1 MDDFEYSVH
10 ISDQDWDCFFQE
22 CEDCD
27 LVSPV
32 LASRE
37 DSGMSDIDEMGC
49 LLLSRTPAVGT
60 ASIDP
65 DPDLQI
71 DGPPDCEGSPVCNYL
86 SKYGIRSP
94 EQVLSGS
101 EEDLHLQTVNLFFEQ
116 LKSVT
121 ENQQPLEQSHV
132 IIRGSEKAGHL
143 EGLIDKQDIL
153 SADTD
158 PSGQNEANFR
168 GEITKQGVAHTW
180 GDIVSEK
187 SLEITPANAQEGA
200 SKSDTELVIGRKIL
214 TTPLITVRMK
224 QEKQGRCSGLS
235 KDLELTPETKP
246 PDKEKMV
253 LVNRKDVIDPYPA
266 RQNIA
271 QLDAISCSDSKDSP
285 IGQIPVSPSRRKRR
299 KKKRMSVEPVEQ
311 GHEAQIH
318 YQQSESEEERFIQRE
333 EISNLPANV
342 WKTEQLSLQRM
353 KTPST
358 AHNTDHLQL
367 RNTFD
372 LEASSD
378 FKFSKSLPVSFT
390 SNIGTTLPKLEVGR
404 ISFNTIS
411 KSMHDTSLVNNGQLK
426 AKICE
431 LSLLPQIDKVLNV
444 KESGLNITESLQ
456 FDPAV
461 QLRESRNGIRETLS
475 APLSDNSD
483 AGCQRK
489 SFLSPSVSMAVD
501 STEPPSS
508 TASFKLTE
516 DKDLSCLGNEIDCS
530 PLKNEQTIPS
540 SSNIVEISAPEER
553 SLSLTDNIDR
563 AESSSDGNVPET
575 FACSQEASQ
584 KWKACIHENISE
596 SQSHLTSETT
606 EINTNIPVSE
616 SDVKTE
622 NHMSDNINHG
632 AGEGEGLIKSGN
644 KTSEVLIANA
654 SSIKPRN
661 LDESEDKRDISDN
674 EVAVSARNNSEQLF
688 CGKSIISS
696 GPTEGM
702 LTEDPTQDVS
712 ELPQNMV
719 AEIKDTSSGELKS
732 GTKDLEIV
740 SLDASNQLPCPVFA
754 ISSFW
759 NEMEKLTINDIL
771 RLRLISN
778 AQHPSILTQP
788 EDGSIADTTDAADSG
803 YFTQPDDSKPDRLS
817 GDMSYISD
825 LDEDLAQLQ
834 NPFPSKQ
841 EDGSS
846 EFPSSCGVM
855 WENDPD
861 PVIVGDEMVHI
872 TSETALPEHLYTANA
887 QQCFRRMC
895 KNMSVQNL
903 QALDTQPIG
912 QILRNASM
920 HSIHSEVEDDFM
932 DPFYHVN
939 TSGSKIFSDDEEET
953 ESSGIAFSEI
963 IQYFFGEDEPERCVS
978 RADNIA
984 ASYLDG
990 TGTSLP
996 ETYDHFFSEFD
1007 SGSFVCPI
1015 VEESGGDKMVP
1026 IFSCSHSANRN
1037 LQFPEAYDYFFPDSP
1052 GISDEDDENDNAAI
1066 KVVTQYDYKSPNH
1079 DPVDMYEHF
1088 LSDDESDFLWTNP
1101 LSLRKVRRTGYTVPK
1116 GNTCSGELLPVK
1128 TFPKGIIQPI
1138 NAMSPDGSSFP
1149 DSLLLKLEN
1158 RIFQQLAEQQK
1169 KCMEMQTVVADPRLD
1184 APFLP
1189 LKQADM
1195 CLVCIA
1201 FASWVLKSTGSGADT
1216 WKAALLA
1223 NVSALSA
1230 IQYLRRHKREEV
1242 SGKTPL
1248 RQIEPA

>member
-22 CEDCD
+22 CENCD
-27 LVSPV
+27 LLSPV

-49 LLLSRTPAVGT
+49 FLLNRTPAVGT

-71 DGPPDCEGSPVCNYL
+71 DGPPDCEASPVYNYL

-132 IIRGSEKAGHL
+132 IIRGSEKTGHL

-153 SADTD
+153 SADTG
-158 PSGQNEANFR
+158 PSGRNEAYLR
-168 GEITKQGVAHTW
+168 GEITKHGVAHTW

-187 SLEITPANAQEGA
+187 SLEITPAIAQEGA
-200 SKSDTELVIGRKIL
+200 SKSDTELIIGRKLL
-214 TTPLITVRMK
+214 TTPLITVQMK

-235 KDLELTPETKP
+235 KDLELTTETKP

-253 LVNRKDVIDPYPA
+253 VLNRKDVIDPYLA

-271 QLDAISCSDSKDSP
+271 HLDAISSSDSKDSP

-299 KKKRMSVEPVEQ
+299 KKKRLSVEPVEQ
-311 GHEAQIH
+311 GHEAPIH

-333 EISNLPANV
+333 EICNLPANV
-342 WKTEQLSLQRM
+342 WKTEQLSFQRI
-353 KTPST
+353 KTPSN
-358 AHNTDHLQL
+358 AHNNTDHLQL

-372 LEASSD
+372 LEASAD
-378 FKFSKSLPVSFT
+378 FKFSNSLPVSFT
-390 SNIGTTLPKLEVGR
+390 SNIGTTLPKPEVGR
-404 ISFNTIS
+404 ISLNTIS
-411 KSMHDTSLVNNGQLK
+411 RSMHDTSLINNGQLK

-431 LSLLPQIDKVLNV
+431 LSLLPQIDKVLNA

-461 QLRESRNGIRETLS
+461 HLKESRNGIKETLS

-483 AGCQRK
+483 EGCQRK
-489 SFLSPSVSMAVD
+489 SSLSPSVSNALD
-501 STEPPSS
+501 LTESSSS

-516 DKDLSCLGNEIDCS
+516 DKDLSCLGNEDDYS
-530 PLKNEQTIPS
+530 PLKIEQTIPN
-540 SSNIVEISAPEER
+540 SSNIAAISATEER
-553 SLSLTDNIDR
+553 SLSSDNIDR

-575 FACSQEASQ
+575 FTCSQKASQ
-584 KWKACIHENISE
+584 EWQACIHENISE
-596 SQSHLTSETT
+596 SQSHLTFETI
-606 EINTNIPVSE
+606 EINTYMPVSE
-616 SDVKTE
+616 TNYHV
-622 NHMSDNINHG
+622 SDNINHG
-632 AGEGEGLIKSGN
+632 AGEGLIKSGN
-644 KTSEVLIANA
+644 KTSEVIIVNA
-654 SSIKPRN
+654 SSIKPSN
-661 LDESEDKRDISDN
+661 LDESEDKRDISDS
-674 EVAVSARNNSEQLF
+674 EVAVSARNSSEQLF
-688 CGKSIISS
+688 CEKSIISC
-696 GPTEGM
+696 GPTEGT

-712 ELPQNMV
+712 ELPQIMA

-732 GTKDLEIV
+732 GTKDLESV
-740 SLDASNQLPCPVFA
+740 SLDASNQLPSPVFA

-778 AQHPSILTQP
+778 AQHPSVLTQP
-788 EDGSIADTTDAADSG
+788 EDGNIADITDAADSG
-803 YFTQPDDSKPDRLS
+803 YFTQPDDSKPERLS

-841 EDGSS
+841 EDETS
-846 EFPSSCGVM
+846 EFPSSCGPM
-855 WENDPD
+855 WENGPDPD
-861 PVIVGDEMVHI
+861 IVGDEMVHI
-872 TSETALPEHLYTANA
+872 SSETALPDHLYPANS

-903 QALDTQPIG
+903 QALDTQPVR

-920 HSIHSEVEDDFM
+920 HSLHSEVEDDLM

-939 TSGSKIFSDDEEET
+939 TSGSKIFSDDEEEI

-963 IQYFFGEDEPERCVS
+963 IQYFFGEDEPERCAS

-1007 SGSFVCPI
+1007 SGSFVFPI

-1026 IFSCSHSANRN
+1026 IFSCSRSANRN

-1052 GISDEDDENDNAAI
+1052 GNSDEDDENDNAAI
-1066 KVVTQYDYKSPNH
+1066 KVVTRYDYKSPNH
-1079 DPVDMYEHF
+1079 DPIDMYEHF
-1088 LSDDESDFLWTNP
+1088 LSEDESDFLWTNP
-1101 LSLRKVRRTGYTVPK
+1101 LSLRKVRRTGFTVPK
-1116 GNTCSGELLPVK
+1116 GKACSGELVPVK

-1138 NAMSPDGSSFP
+1138 NAMSPDGSPFP

-1169 KCMEMQTVVADPRLD
+1169 KCVEMQTVVADPRLD
-1184 APFLP
+1184 ATFLP

-1230 IQYLRRHKREEV
+1230 IRYLRRHKREEV

>member
-27 LVSPV
+27 LLSPV

-49 LLLSRTPAVGT
+49 LLLSRTPVMCI
-60 ASIDP
+60 ASTDP

-86 SKYGIRSP
+86 SKYGICSP

-121 ENQQPLEQSHV
+121 ENQQEQSHV
-132 IIRGSEKAGHL
+132 IIRESEKTGHL
-143 EGLIDKQDIL
+143 EGLIEKQDIL
-153 SADTD
+153 SADTG
-158 PSGQNEANFR
+158 PSGQNEANLR
-168 GEITKQGVAHTW
+168 REITKQGVAHTW

-200 SKSDTELVIGRKIL
+200 SKPDTELVIGRKLL
-214 TTPLITVRMK
+214 TIPLITARMK
-224 QEKQGRCSGLS
+224 KEQKGQCGGLS
-235 KDLELTPETKP
+235 KDLKLTAETKP
-246 PDKEKMV
+246 PDKDKMV
-253 LVNRKDVIDPYPA
+253 VVNRKDGIDPYPA

-271 QLDAISCSDSKDSP
+271 QLDAVRGSDSKDSP
-285 IGQIPVSPSRRKRR
+285 ISQIPVSPSRRKRR
-299 KKKRMSVEPVEQ
+299 KKKRMSFEPVEQ
-311 GHEAQIH
+311 GHEAHIY
-318 YQQSESEEERFIQRE
+318 YQQSKSEEERFIQRE
-333 EISNLPANV
+333 EISDLPANV
-342 WKTEQLSLQRM
+342 WKTEQLSLQGI
-353 KTPST
+353 KTTST
-358 AHNTDHLQL
+358 AHNTDHLHL
-367 RNTFD
+367 RNAFD
-372 LEASSD
+372 LEASAD
-378 FKFSKSLPVSFT
+378 FKFSKSLPVTFT
-390 SNIGTTLPKLEVGR
+390 SNLGTTLPKPEVGH

-411 KSMHDTSLVNNGQLK
+411 KSMHDTSFVNNAQLK

-456 FDPAV
+456 FDPSMH
-461 QLRESRNGIRETLS
+461 LRESRNSIRESLS
-475 APLSDNSD
+475 APLSDHSD

-489 SFLSPSVSMAVD
+489 SLLSPKVSIAVD

-508 TASFKLTE
+508 AASFKLTE
-516 DKDLSCLGNEIDCS
+516 DKDLFCFGNEMDCS
-530 PLKNEQTIPS
+530 PLKNEQTIS
-540 SSNIVEISAPEER
+540 ISSNIVEISATEET
-553 SLSLTDNIDR
+553 SLSLTDSIDR
-563 AESSSDGNVPET
+563 AESSSDGNGPET
-575 FACSQEASQ
+575 FTCSQEASQ
-584 KWKACIHENISE
+584 KWKPCIHENISE
-596 SQSHLTSETT
+596 SQSHLASETI

-616 SDVKTE
+616 TNAKTE
-622 NHMSDNINHG
+622 SHMSNNINHG
-632 AGEGEGLIKSGN
+632 PGEALIKSGN
-644 KTSEVLIANA
+644 KTSEVLFVTA

-661 LDESEDKRDISDN
+661 SNESDDKRDISDN
-674 EVAVSARNNSEQLF
+674 EIAVSARNNSEELF
-688 CGKSIISS
+688 CEKSIKYS

-702 LTEDPTQDVS
+702 LSEDPTQDVS
-712 ELPQNMV
+712 ELPQIV

-732 GTKDLEIV
+732 ETKDLESV
-740 SLDASNQLPCPVFA
+740 SLEASNQLQCPVFA

-778 AQHPSILTQP
+778 AQHPIILTQP

-803 YFTQPDDSKPDRLS
+803 YFTQPDDSWPDRLN

-825 LDEDLAQLQ
+825 LDEDLAQIETT
-834 NPFPSKQ
+834 FPSKQ
-841 EDGSS
+841 VDESS
-846 EFPSSCGVM
+846 ESPRPCGLM

-872 TSETALPEHLYTANA
+872 SSETALPEHLYTANA
-887 QQCFRRMC
+887 QQCFGRMC

-903 QALDTQPIG
+903 QALDTQPIR

-920 HSIHSEVEDDFM
+920 YSIHSEVEDDFM

-939 TSGSKIFSDDEEET
+939 TSGSKIFSDDEEEI
-953 ESSGIAFSEI
+953 ESSGITFSEI
-963 IQYFFGEDEPERCVS
+963 VQYFFGEDEPERCAS
-978 RADNIA
+978 HAENIA

-1015 VEESGGDKMVP
+1015 VEESDCDKMVP
-1026 IFSCSHSANRN
+1026 IFSCSRSANRN

-1052 GISDEDDENDNAAI
+1052 GSSDEDDENDNTAI
-1066 KVVTQYDYKSPNH
+1066 KVVTRYEYKSPNH

-1101 LSLRKVRRTGYTVPK
+1101 LSLRKVRRTGFTVPK
-1116 GNTCSGELLPVK
+1116 GNTCFGELVPVK
-1128 TFPKGIIQPI
+1128 TSPKGIIQPI
-1138 NAMSPDGSSFP
+1138 NAMSPDGSPFP
-1149 DSLLLKLEN
+1149 DSLLLNLEN

-1169 KCMEMQTVVADPRLD
+1169 KCMEMQTVVADPSKNFYH
-1184 APFLP
+1184 AIFCTYTFLEGYFLFQLNLN
-1189 LKQADM
+1189 LK
-1195 CLVCIA
+1195 
-1201 FASWVLKSTGSGADT
+1201 
-1216 WKAALLA
+1216 
-1223 NVSALSA
+1223 
-1230 IQYLRRHKREEV
+1230 
-1242 SGKTPL
+1242 
-1248 RQIEPA
+1248 

>member
-1 MDDFEYSVH
+1 MSSELRAPARQIPSLSAV
-10 ISDQDWDCFFQE
+10 SKCFLVPPAHRACGVPLLLGRTHFKGHLLCLRLLKWCDRLTALGLLHFAPLNRFRTICE

-27 LVSPV
+27 LLSPV

-49 LLLSRTPAVGT
+49 LLLSKTPAMGI
-60 ASIDP
+60 ASTDP

-71 DGPPDCEGSPVCNYL
+71 DGPPDFEGSPVCNYL

-101 EEDLHLQTVNLFFEQ
+101 EEDLDLQTVNLFFEQ

-121 ENQQPLEQSHV
+121 ENPQPLEQSHV
-132 IIRGSEKAGHL
+132 IIRGSEKTGHL

-153 SADTD
+153 SADTG
-158 PSGQNEANFR
+158 PSGRNEANLR

-180 GDIVSEK
+180 GDMVSKK

-200 SKSDTELVIGRKIL
+200 SKTDTELVIGRKLL

-224 QEKQGRCSGLS
+224 QEQQGRCSGLS

-253 LVNRKDVIDPYPA
+253 VVNRKDVIDPYPA

-271 QLDAISCSDSKDSP
+271 QLDAISSSDLKDSP

-318 YQQSESEEERFIQRE
+318 YQQIESEEERFIQRE
-333 EISNLPANV
+333 EISNLPANP
-342 WKTEQLSLQRM
+342 R
-353 KTPST
+353 
-358 AHNTDHLQL
+358 
-367 RNTFD
+367 
-372 LEASSD
+372 
-378 FKFSKSLPVSFT
+378 
-390 SNIGTTLPKLEVGR
+390 
-404 ISFNTIS
+404 
-411 KSMHDTSLVNNGQLK
+411 
-426 AKICE
+426 
-431 LSLLPQIDKVLNV
+431 
-444 KESGLNITESLQ
+444 
-456 FDPAV
+456 
-461 QLRESRNGIRETLS
+461 
-475 APLSDNSD
+475 NSD
-483 AGCQRK
+483 
-489 SFLSPSVSMAVD
+489 
-501 STEPPSS
+501 
-508 TASFKLTE
+508 
-516 DKDLSCLGNEIDCS
+516 
-530 PLKNEQTIPS
+530 
-540 SSNIVEISAPEER
+540 
-553 SLSLTDNIDR
+553 
-563 AESSSDGNVPET
+563 
-575 FACSQEASQ
+575 
-584 KWKACIHENISE
+584 
-596 SQSHLTSETT
+596 
-606 EINTNIPVSE
+606 E
-616 SDVKTE
+616 SD
-622 NHMSDNINHG
+622 
-632 AGEGEGLIKSGN
+632 
-644 KTSEVLIANA
+644 
-654 SSIKPRN
+654 
-661 LDESEDKRDISDN
+661 DKRDISVN

-688 CGKSIISS
+688 CGKSIRSS

-702 LTEDPTQDVS
+702 LSEDPTQDVS
-712 ELPQNMV
+712 ELPQNTV
-719 AEIKDTSSGELKS
+719 AEIKDTSSSELKS
-732 GTKDLEIV
+732 GTKDLESV

-778 AQHPSILTQP
+778 AQHSSILTQP

-803 YFTQPDDSKPDRLS
+803 YFTQPDDSKPDHLS

-834 NPFPSKQ
+834 TPFPSKQ
-841 EDGSS
+841 EDELS

-872 TSETALPEHLYTANA
+872 SSETALPEHLYTANA

-903 QALDTQPIG
+903 QALDTQPIR

-939 TSGSKIFSDDEEET
+939 TSGSKIFSDDEEEI
-953 ESSGIAFSEI
+953 ESSGITFSEI
-963 IQYFFGEDEPERCVS
+963 VQYFFGEDEPERCAS

-990 TGTSLP
+990 TSTSLP

-1026 IFSCSHSANRN
+1026 IFSCSRLANRN

-1052 GISDEDDENDNAAI
+1052 GSSDEDDENDNAAI

-1088 LSDDESDFLWTNP
+1088 LSEDESDFLWTNP
-1101 LSLRKVRRTGYTVPK
+1101 LSLRKVRRTGFTVPK
-1116 GNTCSGELLPVK
+1116 GNTCSGELVPVK

-1138 NAMSPDGSSFP
+1138 NAMSPDGSPFP
-1149 DSLLLKLEN
+1149 DSLLLNLEN

-1169 KCMEMQTVVADPRLD
+1169 KCMEMQPIVADPRLD
-1184 APFLP
+1184 VPFLP

-1230 IQYLRRHKREEV
+1230 IRYLRRHKREEV

>member
-27 LVSPV
+27 LLSPV

-49 LLLSRTPAVGT
+49 LLLSRTPAMGT

-71 DGPPDCEGSPVCNYL
+71 DDPPDCEASPVCNYL
-86 SKYGIRSP
+86 SKYGICSP

-101 EEDLHLQTVNLFFEQ
+101 EEDLHIQTVNLFFEQ

-121 ENQQPLEQSHV
+121 ENQQPSEQSHV
-132 IIRGSEKAGHL
+132 IIRGSEKTGHL

-153 SADTD
+153 SAETG
-158 PSGQNEANFR
+158 PSGRNEANLR

-187 SLEITPANAQEGA
+187 LLEITPANAQEGA
-200 SKSDTELVIGRKIL
+200 SKSDTELVIGRKLL

-235 KDLELTPETKP
+235 KDLELTPGTKP
-246 PDKEKMV
+246 PDKEKMIG
-253 LVNRKDVIDPYPA
+253 VNRKDVIYPYPA
-266 RQNIA
+266 RQNID
-271 QLDAISCSDSKDSP
+271 QLDAISSSDSKGSTN
-285 IGQIPVSPSRRKRR
+285 GQIPVSPSRRKRR

-311 GHEAQIH
+311 GHEAHIH

-333 EISNLPANV
+333 EISNVPANV
-342 WKTEQLSLQRM
+342 WKTEQLSFQRF

-358 AHNTDHLQL
+358 ARNTDHLQL

-372 LEASSD
+372 LEASDD

-390 SNIGTTLPKLEVGR
+390 SNIGTELPKPEVGR

-444 KESGLNITESLQ
+444 KESGLNINESLQ

-461 QLRESRNGIRETLS
+461 HLRESRNVIRETLS
-475 APLSDNSD
+475 AHLSDNSD

-489 SFLSPSVSMAVD
+489 SLLSPSVSIAGD
-501 STEPPSS
+501 LTEPPSS
-508 TASFKLTE
+508 TVSFKLTE
-516 DKDLSCLGNEIDCS
+516 DKDLPCLGNEIDCS

-540 SSNIVEISAPEER
+540 NSYIVEISATEER
-553 SLSLTDNIDR
+553 SLSFDNVDR

-575 FACSQEASQ
+575 FICSQEASQ
-584 KWKACIHENISE
+584 KLKACIHENISE
-596 SQSHLTSETT
+596 FQSHLTSETI
-606 EINTNIPVSE
+606 EINTNMPVSE
-616 SDVKTE
+616 TNYHVSD
-622 NHMSDNINHG
+622 HINHG
-632 AGEGEGLIKSGN
+632 AGEGLIKSGN

-654 SSIKPRN
+654 SSIKSMN

-674 EVAVSARNNSEQLF
+674 EVAVSARNGSEQHF

-696 GPTEGM
+696 SPTEGM

-712 ELPQNMV
+712 DLPQNMV
-719 AEIKDTSSGELKS
+719 AEIKDTSSSELKS
-732 GTKDLEIV
+732 GTKDLESV

-834 NPFPSKQ
+834 NPIPSKQ
-841 EDGSS
+841 EDELS
-846 EFPSSCGVM
+846 EFPSSCGLM

-872 TSETALPEHLYTANA
+872 SSETALPEHLYPANA

-903 QALDTQPIG
+903 QALDTQPIR

-939 TSGSKIFSDDEEET
+939 TSGSKIFSDDEEEI

-963 IQYFFGEDEPERCVS
+963 IQYFFGEDEPEHCAS

-1007 SGSFVCPI
+1007 SGSFFFPI
-1015 VEESGGDKMVP
+1015 VEDSGADKMVP
-1026 IFSCSHSANRN
+1026 IFSCSRSANRN
-1037 LQFPEAYDYFFPDSP
+1037 LQFPEAYDYFFPDSS
-1052 GISDEDDENDNAAI
+1052 GNSDEDDENDTAAI
-1066 KVVTQYDYKSPNH
+1066 KAVTRYDYKSPNH

-1088 LSDDESDFLWTNP
+1088 LSEDEGDFLWTNP
-1101 LSLRKVRRTGYTVPK
+1101 LSLRKVRRTGFTVPK
-1116 GNTCSGELLPVK
+1116 GNACSGELVPVR

-1138 NAMSPDGSSFP
+1138 NAMSPDGSPFP

-1169 KCMEMQTVVADPRLD
+1169 NCMEMQTVVADPRLD

-1223 NVSALSA
+1223 NVSHIFLFPCNPKGGDYAA
-1230 IQYLRRHKREEV
+1230 NRTMIQSKLPADGNRRLR
-1242 SGKTPL
+1242 
-1248 RQIEPA
+1248 

>member
-1 MDDFEYSVH
+1 M
-10 ISDQDWDCFFQE
+10 W
-22 CEDCD
+22 
-27 LVSPV
+27 
-32 LASRE
+32 
-37 DSGMSDIDEMGC
+37 
-49 LLLSRTPAVGT
+49 
-60 ASIDP
+60 
-65 DPDLQI
+65 
-71 DGPPDCEGSPVCNYL
+71 
-86 SKYGIRSP
+86 
-94 EQVLSGS
+94 
-101 EEDLHLQTVNLFFEQ
+101 
-116 LKSVT
+116 
-121 ENQQPLEQSHV
+121 
-132 IIRGSEKAGHL
+132 
-143 EGLIDKQDIL
+143 
-153 SADTD
+153 
-158 PSGQNEANFR
+158 
-168 GEITKQGVAHTW
+168 
-180 GDIVSEK
+180 
-187 SLEITPANAQEGA
+187 
-200 SKSDTELVIGRKIL
+200 
-214 TTPLITVRMK
+214 
-224 QEKQGRCSGLS
+224 
-235 KDLELTPETKP
+235 
-246 PDKEKMV
+246 
-253 LVNRKDVIDPYPA
+253 
-266 RQNIA
+266 
-271 QLDAISCSDSKDSP
+271 
-285 IGQIPVSPSRRKRR
+285 
-299 KKKRMSVEPVEQ
+299 
-311 GHEAQIH
+311 
-318 YQQSESEEERFIQRE
+318 
-333 EISNLPANV
+333 
-342 WKTEQLSLQRM
+342 
-353 KTPST
+353 
-358 AHNTDHLQL
+358 
-367 RNTFD
+367 
-372 LEASSD
+372 
-378 FKFSKSLPVSFT
+378 
-390 SNIGTTLPKLEVGR
+390 
-404 ISFNTIS
+404 
-411 KSMHDTSLVNNGQLK
+411 
-426 AKICE
+426 
-431 LSLLPQIDKVLNV
+431 
-444 KESGLNITESLQ
+444 
-456 FDPAV
+456 
-461 QLRESRNGIRETLS
+461 
-475 APLSDNSD
+475 
-483 AGCQRK
+483 
-489 SFLSPSVSMAVD
+489 
-501 STEPPSS
+501 
-508 TASFKLTE
+508 
-516 DKDLSCLGNEIDCS
+516 
-530 PLKNEQTIPS
+530 
-540 SSNIVEISAPEER
+540 
-553 SLSLTDNIDR
+553 
-563 AESSSDGNVPET
+563 
-575 FACSQEASQ
+575 
-584 KWKACIHENISE
+584 
-596 SQSHLTSETT
+596 
-606 EINTNIPVSE
+606 
-616 SDVKTE
+616 
-622 NHMSDNINHG
+622 
-632 AGEGEGLIKSGN
+632 
-644 KTSEVLIANA
+644 
-654 SSIKPRN
+654 
-661 LDESEDKRDISDN
+661 
-674 EVAVSARNNSEQLF
+674 
-688 CGKSIISS
+688 
-696 GPTEGM
+696 
-702 LTEDPTQDVS
+702 
-712 ELPQNMV
+712 LPQNMV

-732 GTKDLEIV
+732 GTKDLESV

-788 EDGSIADTTDAADSG
+788 EDGSIADTADAADSG

-841 EDGSS
+841 EDESS

-872 TSETALPEHLYTANA
+872 SSETALPEHLYTANA

-920 HSIHSEVEDDFM
+920 HSIHSEVEDDCM

-939 TSGSKIFSDDEEET
+939 TSGSNIFSDDEEEI

-996 ETYDHFFSEFD
+996 ETYDYFFSEFD

-1026 IFSCSHSANRN
+1026 IFSCSRSANRN

-1052 GISDEDDENDNAAI
+1052 GNSDEDDENDNAAI
-1066 KVVTQYDYKSPNH
+1066 KVVTRYDYKSPNH

-1088 LSDDESDFLWTNP
+1088 LSEDESDFLWTNP

-1138 NAMSPDGSSFP
+1138 NAMSPDGSPFP

-1158 RIFQQLAEQQK
+1158 RIFQQLAEQQE

-1230 IQYLRRHKREEV
+1230 IRYLRRHKREEV
-1242 SGKTPL
+1242 SGKTHL

>member
-10 ISDQDWDCFFQE
+10 ISDQDWDTFFQE
-22 CEDCD
+22 CEGCD
-27 LVSPV
+27 LLSPV

-49 LLLSRTPAVGT
+49 LFRSRNLAVGT
-60 ASIDP
+60 ASTDP
-65 DPDLQI
+65 HPDLQI

-132 IIRGSEKAGHL
+132 LTGGSEKTGHL

-153 SADTD
+153 SVETG
-158 PSGQNEANFR
+158 PSGRNKPSLRE
-168 GEITKQGVAHTW
+168 EITKRGVAHTW
-180 GDIVSEK
+180 GDKASEK
-187 SLEITPANAQEGA
+187 ALKITSANAHEHA
-200 SKSDTELVIGRKIL
+200 SKSDTELVIGRKPL

-224 QEKQGRCSGLS
+224 QEQQGRYNGLS
-235 KDLELTPETKP
+235 KDLQLTPETKL

-253 LVNRKDVIDPYPA
+253 VVNKKDMPGPYPA
-266 RQNIA
+266 R
-271 QLDAISCSDSKDSP
+271 LDAISSSDSKDSP
-285 IGQIPVSPSRRKRR
+285 FGQIPVSPSRRKRR

-311 GHEAQIH
+311 GHEAQIYYH
-318 YQQSESEEERFIQRE
+318 QSESEEERFIQRE

-342 WKTEQLSLQRM
+342 WKTEHLSLQGI
-353 KTPST
+353 KTPSIV
-358 AHNTDHLQL
+358 HNTDE
-367 RNTFD
+367 D
-372 LEASSD
+372 
-378 FKFSKSLPVSFT
+378 
-390 SNIGTTLPKLEVGR
+390 
-404 ISFNTIS
+404 
-411 KSMHDTSLVNNGQLK
+411 
-426 AKICE
+426 
-431 LSLLPQIDKVLNV
+431 QID
-444 KESGLNITESLQ
+444 T
-456 FDPAV
+456 
-461 QLRESRNGIRETLS
+461 R
-475 APLSDNSD
+475 
-483 AGCQRK
+483 
-489 SFLSPSVSMAVD
+489 
-501 STEPPSS
+501 
-508 TASFKLTE
+508 
-516 DKDLSCLGNEIDCS
+516 
-530 PLKNEQTIPS
+530 
-540 SSNIVEISAPEER
+540 
-553 SLSLTDNIDR
+553 
-563 AESSSDGNVPET
+563 
-575 FACSQEASQ
+575 
-584 KWKACIHENISE
+584 
-596 SQSHLTSETT
+596 
-606 EINTNIPVSE
+606 
-616 SDVKTE
+616 
-622 NHMSDNINHG
+622 
-632 AGEGEGLIKSGN
+632 N
-644 KTSEVLIANA
+644 KTSEVLTVDA
-654 SSIKPRN
+654 SLIKTGN
-661 LDESEDKRDISDN
+661 SDESDNTRDVSDN
-674 EVAVSARNNSEQLF
+674 QAVVSTSEQLF
-688 CGKSIISS
+688 CGKSIGSS
-696 GPTEGM
+696 EDRHGPTEEM
-702 LTEDPTQDVS
+702 LGEDPTQNVS
-712 ELPQNMV
+712 EFPQNLV
-719 AEIKDTSSGELKS
+719 AEIEDASSSELKCEAN
-732 GTKDLEIV
+732 DLESV
-740 SLDASNQLPCPVFA
+740 SLDASNQLPVPVFA

-788 EDGSIADTTDAADSG
+788 EDGSIVDTADAADSG

-834 NPFPSKQ
+834 TPSPSKQ
-841 EDGSS
+841 EDESS
-846 EFPSSCGVM
+846 EWASRVPSACGVM

-861 PVIVGDEMVHI
+861 PVVVGDEMVHI
-872 TSETALPEHLYTANA
+872 SSESALPEHLYTANA

-903 QALDTQPIG
+903 QALDTQPIR

-939 TSGSKIFSDDEEET
+939 TSGSKIFSDDEEEI
-953 ESSGIAFSEI
+953 ESSGVTFSEI
-963 IQYFFGEDEPERCVS
+963 IQFFFGEDEPERCAS
-978 RADNIA
+978 RADSVT

-996 ETYDHFFSEFD
+996 ETYDQFFSEFD
-1007 SGSFVCPI
+1007 AI

-1026 IFSCSHSANRN
+1026 IFSCSRSANRN

-1052 GISDEDDENDNAAI
+1052 GSSDEDDEKDNAVV
-1066 KVVTQYDYKSPNH
+1066 KVVTRYDYKSPNH
-1079 DPVDMYEHF
+1079 DTVDMYEHF
-1088 LSDDESDFLWTNP
+1088 FSEDESDFLWTSP
-1101 LSLRKVRRTGYTVPK
+1101 VSLRKVRRTGFTVPEEK
-1116 GNTCSGELLPVK
+1116 TCSGELVPVK

-1138 NAMSPDGSSFP
+1138 NAMSPDGSPFP
-1149 DSLLLKLEN
+1149 DSLLFNLEN

-1169 KCMEMQTVVADPRLD
+1169 KCMEMQTFVANPRLD
-1184 APFLP
+1184 VPFLP

-1201 FASWVLKSTGSGADT
+1201 FASWVLKSTGSGGDT

-1230 IQYLRRHKREEV
+1230 IRYLRRHKREEV

>member
-27 LVSPV
+27 LLSPV

-37 DSGMSDIDEMGC
+37 DSGMSDIDEIGC
-49 LLLSRTPAVGT
+49 LFRSRTPAVGT
-60 ASIDP
+60 APTDP

-116 LKSVT
+116 LKIVT

-132 IIRGSEKAGHL
+132 IIHASEKTGHP
-143 EGLIDKQDIL
+143 EGNQDI
-153 SADTD
+153 
-158 PSGQNEANFR
+158 PSGRNKSNLR
-168 GEITKQGVAHTW
+168 GEITKQGAAHTW

-187 SLEITPANAQEGA
+187 SSVYAQENA
-200 SKSDTELVIGRKIL
+200 SMSDTELVIGKKL
-214 TTPLITVRMK
+214 FTTPLITVRTK
-224 QEKQGRCSGLS
+224 QEKQGRCLS
-235 KDLELTPETKP
+235 KDLQLIPETKP
-246 PDKEKMV
+246 PEKEKMV
-253 LVNRKDVIDPYPA
+253 MVNRKEVIDPYPA
-266 RQNIA
+266 RQIIA
-271 QLDAISCSDSKDSP
+271 QLDAISSSDSKDSP
-285 IGQIPVSPSRRKRR
+285 IGQFPVSPSRRKRR
-299 KKKRMSVEPVEQ
+299 KKKRMNVEPLEQ
-311 GHEAQIH
+311 GHEDKN
-318 YQQSESEEERFIQRE
+318 YQKSESEEERFIQWE

-342 WKTEQLSLQRM
+342 WKTEQLSLQRI
-353 KTPST
+353 KTPLI
-358 AHNTDHLQL
+358 AHNTDYLQL

-372 LEASSD
+372 LEASAD
-378 FKFSKSLPVSFT
+378 CKFSKSLPVSFT
-390 SNIGTTLPKLEVGR
+390 SNLGTTLPKPEVGH
-404 ISFNTIS
+404 ISFNTLS
-411 KSMHDTSLVNNGQLK
+411 KGMHDTSLVNNGQLK

-431 LSLLPQIDKVLNV
+431 LSLLPQIDEVLNV
-444 KESGLNITESLQ
+444 KESGLNLTESLQ

-461 QLRESRNGIRETLS
+461 HLRESRNSITETLS

-483 AGCQRK
+483 PGCQRK
-489 SFLSPSVSMAVD
+489 SLLSPSVSIDVD
-501 STEPPSS
+501 LTEPPSS
-508 TASFKLTE
+508 TSFKLSE
-516 DKDLSCLGNEIDCS
+516 DKDLSCLGKETDCS
-530 PLKNEQTIPS
+530 PLKNYEQTIPS
-540 SSNIVEISAPEER
+540 NSNIAEIQATEER
-553 SLSLTDNIDR
+553 SLSLTESIDR
-563 AESSSDGNVPET
+563 AESSSDRNSPET

-584 KWKACIHENISE
+584 KCKVCIHNNISE
-596 SQSHLTSETT
+596 HQSHLVSETI
-606 EINTNIPVSE
+606 EINTNIPLSE
-616 SDVKTE
+616 TSAKTE
-622 NHMSDNINHG
+622 SHLSDNINDG
-632 AGEGEGLIKSGN
+632 ADESITESRN
-644 KTSEVLIANA
+644 KTSEVLIVNA
-654 SSIKPRN
+654 SSIKPWN
-661 LDESEDKRDISDN
+661 SDESEDKRDISDN

-696 GPTEGM
+696 GSTEGM
-702 LTEDPTQDVS
+702 LTEKPTQDVS
-712 ELPQNMV
+712 ELPQNTV
-719 AEIKDTSSGELKS
+719 TEDTSSIELKS
-732 GTKDLEIV
+732 ETKNLKRV
-740 SLDASNQLPCPVFA
+740 SPEASNQLQCPVFA

-803 YFTQPDDSKPDRLS
+803 YFTQPDDSKPDRSS

-825 LDEDLAQLQ
+825 LDEDLVQLQ
-834 NPFPSKQ
+834 TPSPSKQ
-841 EDGSS
+841 EDESS

-855 WENDPD
+855 WENDLD
-861 PVIVGDEMVHI
+861 PVFVSDEMVH
-872 TSETALPEHLYTANA
+872 TSSETALSEHLYTTNA

-903 QALDTQPIG
+903 QDLDTQPIRK
-912 QILRNASM
+912 ILRNASM

-939 TSGSKIFSDDEEET
+939 TSGSKIFSDDEEEI
-953 ESSGIAFSEI
+953 ESSGITFSEVVH
-963 IQYFFGEDEPERCVS
+963 YFFGEDEPERCTS

-990 TGTSLP
+990 PGTSLP

-1007 SGSFVCPI
+1007 SGSFVFPI

-1026 IFSCSHSANRN
+1026 IFSCSRSANRN

-1052 GISDEDDENDNAAI
+1052 GSSDEDDENDNAAI
-1066 KVVTQYDYKSPNH
+1066 KVVTRFDYKSPNH

-1088 LSDDESDFLWTNP
+1088 LSEDESDFLWTNP
-1101 LSLRKVRRTGYTVPK
+1101 LSLRKVRRTGFTVPK
-1116 GNTCSGELLPVK
+1116 GNTCSGELVPVK
-1128 TFPKGIIQPI
+1128 TFPKGIVQPI
-1138 NAMSPDGSSFP
+1138 NALSPDGSPFP
-1149 DSLLLKLEN
+1149 DSLLFNLEN

-1169 KCMEMQTVVADPRLD
+1169 KCMEIQTVVADPRLD

-1189 LKQADM
+1189 LRQADM

-1230 IQYLRRHKREEV
+1230 IRYLRRHKREEV

>member
-27 LVSPV
+27 LLSPV

-49 LLLSRTPAVGT
+49 LLLSRTPVVGI
-60 ASIDP
+60 ASTDP

-71 DGPPDCEGSPVCNYL
+71 DGPPDGEGSPVCNYL
-86 SKYGIRSP
+86 SKYGICSP

-121 ENQQPLEQSHV
+121 ENPKPLEQIHV
-132 IIRGSEKAGHL
+132 VICGSEKTGHP
-143 EGLIDKQDIL
+143 EGLIEKQDIL
-153 SADTD
+153 SADTG
-158 PSGQNEANFR
+158 PSSRKEANR
-168 GEITKQGVAHTW
+168 RREITKQGVAHTW

-200 SKSDTELVIGRKIL
+200 SKSDTELVIGRKLL

-224 QEKQGRCSGLS
+224 QEQKGRCSGHS
-235 KDLELTPETKP
+235 KDLERTPETKQ

-253 LVNRKDVIDPYPA
+253 GVNRKDLIDPYPE

-271 QLDAISCSDSKDSP
+271 QLDAVSGSDSKDSP
-285 IGQIPVSPSRRKRR
+285 ISQIPVSPSRRKRR
-299 KKKRMSVEPVEQ
+299 KKKRISFEPVEQ
-311 GHEAQIH
+311 RHEAQIY

-342 WKTEQLSLQRM
+342 WKTEQLSLQGI
-353 KTPST
+353 KTTST
-358 AHNTDHLQL
+358 AHNTDHLHL

-390 SNIGTTLPKLEVGR
+390 SNLGTTLPKVGH

-411 KSMHDTSLVNNGQLK
+411 KSMHDTSFVNNGQLK

-456 FDPAV
+456 FEPSMH
-461 QLRESRNGIRETLS
+461 LRESRNSIRETLS
-475 APLSDNSD
+475 APLSDHSD

-489 SFLSPSVSMAVD
+489 SLLSPSVSIAVD

-516 DKDLSCLGNEIDCS
+516 DKDLSCFGNEMDCS
-530 PLKNEQTIPS
+530 PLKNEQTIS
-540 SSNIVEISAPEER
+540 ISSNIVEISTTEER
-553 SLSLTDNIDR
+553 SVSLTDSIDR
-563 AESSSDGNVPET
+563 AESSSDGNGQET
-575 FACSQEASQ
+575 FTCSQEASQ
-584 KWKACIHENISE
+584 KWKPCIHENISE
-596 SQSHLTSETT
+596 YQSHLASETI

-616 SDVKTE
+616 TNAKTE
-622 NHMSDNINHG
+622 SHKSNNLNHG
-632 AGEGEGLIKSGN
+632 PDEALIKSRN
-644 KTSEVLIANA
+644 KTSEVLIVNA

-661 LDESEDKRDISDN
+661 SDESDDKRDISDN

-688 CGKSIISS
+688 CGKSIKSS

-702 LTEDPTQDVS
+702 LSEDPTQDVS
-712 ELPQNMV
+712 ELPQIV
-719 AEIKDTSSGELKS
+719 AEIEDTSSGELIS
-732 GTKDLEIV
+732 GTKDLESI
-740 SLDASNQLPCPVFA
+740 SLEASNQLQCPVFA

-778 AQHPSILTQP
+778 AQHPIILTQP
-788 EDGSIADTTDAADSG
+788 EDGNIADTTDAADSG
-803 YFTQPDDSKPDRLS
+803 YFTQPDDSRPDRLS

-825 LDEDLAQLQ
+825 LDEDLAQIQ
-834 NPFPSKQ
+834 TSCSSKQ
-841 EDGSS
+841 EDESS
-846 EFPSSCGVM
+846 ESPSSCGVM

-861 PVIVGDEMVHI
+861 PVIVGDEMTHI
-872 TSETALPEHLYTANA
+872 SFQTALPEHLYTANA
-887 QQCFRRMC
+887 QQCFGRMS
-895 KNMSVQNL
+895 KNISVQNL
-903 QALDTQPIG
+903 QALDTQPIR

-920 HSIHSEVEDDFM
+920 HSIHSDVEDDFM

-939 TSGSKIFSDDEEET
+939 TSSLKIFSDDEEEI
-953 ESSGIAFSEI
+953 ESSGITFSEI
-963 IQYFFGEDEPERCVS
+963 VQYFFGEDEPERCAS
-978 RADNIA
+978 RAENIA
-984 ASYLDG
+984 ALYLDG

-1007 SGSFVCPI
+1007 SGSFFFPI
-1015 VEESGGDKMVP
+1015 VEESGDKMVP
-1026 IFSCSHSANRN
+1026 IFSCSRAANRN
-1037 LQFPEAYDYFFPDSP
+1037 LQFPEAYDYFFPDSS
-1052 GISDEDDENDNAAI
+1052 GSSDEEDENDNAAI
-1066 KVVTQYDYKSPNH
+1066 KVVTRYDYKSPNH

-1101 LSLRKVRRTGYTVPK
+1101 LSLRKVRRTGFTVPK
-1116 GNTCSGELLPVK
+1116 GNKCFGEIVPVK
-1128 TFPKGIIQPI
+1128 ASPKGIIQPI
-1138 NAMSPDGSSFP
+1138 NAMSPDGSPFP
-1149 DSLLLKLEN
+1149 DSLLLSLEN

-1169 KCMEMQTVVADPRLD
+1169 KCMEMQTVVADPSKNFYH
-1184 APFLP
+1184 AVFCTYTFLEGYFLFP
-1189 LKQADM
+1189 LN
-1195 CLVCIA
+1195 LN
-1201 FASWVLKSTGSGADT
+1201 LK
-1216 WKAALLA
+1216 
-1223 NVSALSA
+1223 
-1230 IQYLRRHKREEV
+1230 
-1242 SGKTPL
+1242 
-1248 RQIEPA
+1248 

>member
-27 LVSPV
+27 LLSPV

-37 DSGMSDIDEMGC
+37 DSGMSDIDETGC
-49 LLLSRTPAVGT
+49 LFLSRTPAVGT
-60 ASIDP
+60 ASTDP

-94 EQVLSGS
+94 EQVLSGN

-132 IIRGSEKAGHL
+132 VICGSEKTGHL
-143 EGLIDKQDIL
+143 KGLIDKQDIL
-153 SADTD
+153 SVDLG
-158 PSGQNEANFR
+158 PSGRNEASLR
-168 GEITKQGVAHTW
+168 GEITKKAVANTW
-180 GDIVSEK
+180 GDIASEK
-187 SLEITPANAQEGA
+187 ALEITSANVHEDA
-200 SKSDTELVIGRKIL
+200 SKSDTELVIGGKLL

-224 QEKQGRCSGLS
+224 QGQQGRFSSLS
-235 KDLELTPETKP
+235 KDLELTPETKSP
-246 PDKEKMV
+246 EKEKMV
-253 LVNRKDVIDPYPA
+253 VVNRKDMTDPYPA

-271 QLDAISCSDSKDSP
+271 QLDAISSSDSKDSP
-285 IGQIPVSPSRRKRR
+285 VGQIPVSPSNLRRKRR
-299 KKKRMSVEPVEQ
+299 KKKRLSIEPVEQ

-318 YQQSESEEERFIQRE
+318 YHQSESEEERCIYRE
-333 EISNLPANV
+333 EINNLPANV
-342 WKTEQLSLQRM
+342 WKTEHLSLQRI
-353 KTPST
+353 KTPSIV
-358 AHNTDHLQL
+358 HNTDHLQL
-367 RNTFD
+367 NNTFD
-372 LEASSD
+372 LEASAD
-378 FKFSKSLPVSFT
+378 LMFSKSLPVSFA
-390 SNIGTTLPKLEVGR
+390 SDLGTTLPKSEVAH
-404 ISFNTIS
+404 ISFNT

-431 LSLLPQIDKVLNV
+431 LSLFSQIDKVLNV
-444 KESGLNITESLQ
+444 KKSGLNITESLQ
-456 FDPAV
+456 LDPAV
-461 QLRESRNGIRETLS
+461 QLRESRTGIRETLS

-489 SFLSPSVSMAVD
+489 SLLSPSISSAVD
-501 STEPPSS
+501 STETPSF
-508 TASFKLTE
+508 TVSFKLTE
-516 DKDLSCLGNEIDCS
+516 GKDLSCIGNETGCS
-530 PLKNEQTIPS
+530 LLKNEQTIPS
-540 SSNIVEISAPEER
+540 SSNILEISATKES
-553 SLSLTDNIDR
+553 SLFLTDNIDR
-563 AESSSDGNVPET
+563 VESGSDGNGPESFT
-575 FACSQEASQ
+575 CSQEVSQ
-584 KWKACIHENISE
+584 KQKACIHENISE
-596 SQSHLTSETT
+596 FQSHSGSQTI
-606 EINTNIPVSE
+606 EINTNIPVN
-616 SDVKTE
+616 KTDAKTAS
-622 NHMSDNINHG
+622 HMSDNIDHG
-632 AGEGEGLIKSGN
+632 TDDCHIQSRN
-644 KTSEVLIANA
+644 KTSEILIVNA
-654 SSIKPRN
+654 SPIKPRN
-661 LDESEDKRDISDN
+661 SDESDDKRDINDN

-688 CGKSIISS
+688 CGKFIKSS
-696 GPTEGM
+696 EHIHGPTEEM
-702 LTEDPTQDVS
+702 LSEDHTQDVA
-712 ELPQNMV
+712 ELPQNMF
-719 AEIKDTSSGELKS
+719 AESNPSSGELKN
-732 GTKDLEIV
+732 GTKDLESA
-740 SLDASNQLPCPVFA
+740 SLDASHQLPCPVFA

-759 NEMEKLTINDIL
+759 NEMETLTINDIL
-771 RLRLISN
+771 RLQLISN
-778 AQHPSILTQP
+778 AQHPSILTQA

-803 YFTQPDDSKPDRLS
+803 YFTQPGDSKLDRLT

-834 NPFPSKQ
+834 TPFPSKQ
-841 EDGSS
+841 EDVSS

-855 WENDPD
+855 WENYAD
-861 PVIVGDEMVHI
+861 PVVVVDAVVHI
-872 TSETALPEHLYTANA
+872 SSETTLPEHLYMANT

-903 QALDTQPIG
+903 QALDTRPIR

-939 TSGSKIFSDDEEET
+939 TSGSKIFSDDEEEI
-953 ESSGIAFSEI
+953 ESSGITFSEI
-963 IQYFFGEDEPERCVS
+963 IQYFFGEDEPEKCVS

-984 ASYLDG
+984 ASYLDE

-1007 SGSFVCPI
+1007 AGSFVCPI
-1015 VEESGGDKMVP
+1015 VEDSR
-1026 IFSCSHSANRN
+1026 SANRIF
-1037 LQFPEAYDYFFPDSP
+1037 QFPEAYDYFFPDSP
-1052 GISDEDDENDNAAI
+1052 GNSDEDDENDNSAI
-1066 KVVTQYDYKSPNH
+1066 NVVTRYDYKPPNH
-1079 DPVDMYEHF
+1079 DPVDMHEHF
-1088 LSDDESDFLWTNP
+1088 FSQDESEFLWTNP
-1101 LSLRKVRRTGYTVPK
+1101 LSLRKVRCTGFTVPEEK
-1116 GNTCSGELLPVK
+1116 TCSGELVPVK

-1138 NAMSPDGSSFP
+1138 NAMSPDGNPFP
-1149 DSLLLKLEN
+1149 DSLLLNLEN

-1169 KCMEMQTVVADPRLD
+1169 KCMEMQTVVADPKLD

-1230 IQYLRRHKREEV
+1230 IRYLRRHKREEV
-1242 SGKTPL
+1242 FGKTPL

>member
-10 ISDQDWDCFFQE
+10 ISDQDWDCFFKE

-27 LVSPV
+27 LLSPV

-37 DSGMSDIDEMGC
+37 DSGMSDIDETGC
-49 LLLSRTPAVGT
+49 LFVSRTLAVGT
-60 ASIDP
+60 ASTDT
-65 DPDLQI
+65 DADLQI

-132 IIRGSEKAGHL
+132 VICGIEKTGHL
-143 EGLIDKQDIL
+143 EGLFDNQDIL
-153 SADTD
+153 SVDLG
-158 PSGQNEANFR
+158 PSGPNEASLR
-168 GEITKQGVAHTW
+168 GEITKKGVVNTW
-180 GDIVSEK
+180 GDIASEK
-187 SLEITPANAQEGA
+187 ALEITSANVHEDA
-200 SKSDTELVIGRKIL
+200 SKSDTELVIGGKPL

-224 QEKQGRCSGLS
+224 QGQQGRCSSLS
-235 KDLELTPETKP
+235 KDLELSPETKP
-246 PDKEKMV
+246 PEKVKMV
-253 LVNRKDVIDPYPA
+253 VVNRKDMTDPYPA

-271 QLDAISCSDSKDSP
+271 QLDAISSSDLKDSP
-285 IGQIPVSPSRRKRR
+285 VCQIPVSPSNLRRKRR
-299 KKKRMSVEPVEQ
+299 KKKRLSIEPLEQ
-311 GHEAQIH
+311 GHDAQIH
-318 YQQSESEEERFIQRE
+318 YHQSESEKERLIQRE
-333 EISNLPANV
+333 EINNIPANV
-342 WKTEQLSLQRM
+342 WKTEHLLLQGI
-353 KTPST
+353 KTPSIE
-358 AHNTDHLQL
+358 HNTDHLHL
-367 RNTFD
+367 KNTFD
-372 LEASSD
+372 LEASAD
-378 FKFSKSLPVSFT
+378 FMFSKSLPVSFDL
-390 SNIGTTLPKLEVGR
+390 GTILPKSEVGH
-404 ISFNTIS
+404 ISF

-431 LSLLPQIDKVLNV
+431 LSLFSQKDKVLNV

-456 FDPAV
+456 LDAAV
-461 QLRESRNGIRETLS
+461 HLRETLS

-489 SFLSPSVSMAVD
+489 SLLSPSISSAVD
-501 STEPPSS
+501 STEPPSF
-508 TASFKLTE
+508 TVSFKLTE
-516 DKDLSCLGNEIDCS
+516 DKDVSCTGNETDCS

-540 SSNIVEISAPEER
+540 SSNIVEISATKES
-553 SLSLTDNIDR
+553 SLFLTDNIDGV
-563 AESSSDGNVPET
+563 ESVSDGNGPESFT
-575 FACSQEASQ
+575 CSQDISQ
-584 KWKACIHENISE
+584 KQKACIHENISE
-596 SQSHLTSETT
+596 FQSHSGSQTI
-606 EINTNIPVSE
+606 EINTVNE
-616 SDVKTE
+616 TDAKTE
-622 NHMSDNINHG
+622 SPMSDNIVHG
-632 AGEGEGLIKSGN
+632 TDDYHIQSRN
-644 KTSEVLIANA
+644 KTSEILIVNA
-654 SSIKPRN
+654 SPINPRN
-661 LDESEDKRDISDN
+661 SDDKRDISDN
-674 EVAVSARNNSEQLF
+674 EVAFSDRNNSEQLF
-688 CGKSIISS
+688 CGKFIKSS
-696 GPTEGM
+696 EHIHGPTEKIISEG
-702 LTEDPTQDVS
+702 PTRDVV
-712 ELPQNMV
+712 ELPQNMF
-719 AEIKDTSSGELKS
+719 AESNPSSGELKS
-732 GTKDLEIV
+732 GIKDLE
-740 SLDASNQLPCPVFA
+740 SASFDASHQLPCPVFA

-778 AQHPSILTQP
+778 AQHPSILTQA
-788 EDGSIADTTDAADSG
+788 EDGGIVDTTDAADSG
-803 YFTQPDDSKPDRLS
+803 YFTQPDDSKPDYLT
-817 GDMSYISD
+817 GDMSCISD

-834 NPFPSKQ
+834 TPFPSKQ
-841 EDGSS
+841 EDESV

-855 WENDPD
+855 WENDPN
-861 PVIVGDEMVHI
+861 PVVVGDGMVHI
-872 TSETALPEHLYTANA
+872 SSETTLPEHPYTANA
-887 QQCFRRMC
+887 QECLRRMC

-903 QALDTQPIG
+903 QVLDTQPIR

-939 TSGSKIFSDDEEET
+939 TSGSKIFSDDEEEI
-953 ESSGIAFSEI
+953 ESSGITFSEI
-963 IQYFFGEDEPERCVS
+963 IQYFFGEDEPEKCVS

-984 ASYLDG
+984 ASYLDE

-1007 SGSFVCPI
+1007 SESFVFPT
-1015 VEESGGDKMVP
+1015 VEESGGDKLTSM
-1026 IFSCSHSANRN
+1026 FSCSHSANRI

-1052 GISDEDDENDNAAI
+1052 GNSDEDDENENDNAAI
-1066 KVVTQYDYKSPNH
+1066 KVVTRYDYKPPNH

-1088 LSDDESDFLWTNP
+1088 FSDDESDFLWTNP
-1101 LSLRKVRRTGYTVPK
+1101 LSLRKVRRTGFTIPEEK
-1116 GNTCSGELLPVK
+1116 TCSGELVPVK

-1138 NAMSPDGSSFP
+1138 NAMSPDGSPFP
-1149 DSLLLKLEN
+1149 DSLLLNLEN

-1169 KCMEMQTVVADPRLD
+1169 NCMEMQTVVADPRLD
-1184 APFLP
+1184 ASFLP

-1230 IQYLRRHKREEV
+1230 IRYLRRHKREEV
-1242 SGKTPL
+1242 SGKVSL